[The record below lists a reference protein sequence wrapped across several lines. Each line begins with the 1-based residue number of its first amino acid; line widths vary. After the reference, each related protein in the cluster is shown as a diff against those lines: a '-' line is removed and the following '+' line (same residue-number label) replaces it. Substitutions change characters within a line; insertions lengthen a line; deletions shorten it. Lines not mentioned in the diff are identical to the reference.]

1 MKNSSAAKIKLTSF
15 DDLFRTQD
23 QEEAGG
29 EIVYLPIKDL
39 HPFRNHPF
47 RVLDDEKME
56 ETAESIRRYG
66 VLVPGIVRVRPEGGY
81 EILAGHRR
89 KRGCEIA
96 GKDTMPVF
104 IRDYDDDQAVE
115 IMVDTNI
122 QREDILPSERA
133 KAYRMKYEAMKHQ
146 GKGDGRSTLNEMGEA
161 AGESGKTVQR
171 YIWLSRL
178 TDALLSKVDDGT
190 MGMTQGVDLSFLTA
204 EMQGWVEQ
212 IVAQKTVSVSMAQS
226 AKLKEY
232 ARNGQLTQPM
242 IELILSEKKAP
253 SQKITIKADK
263 LREYF
268 PEEYTS
274 KEMEAVIFKLLEE
287 WKQGSRR

>member
-23 QEEAGG
+23 QKEAGG

-56 ETAESIRRYG
+56 ETAESIHRYG

-146 GKGDGRSTLNEMGEA
+146 GKGDGRSTINEMGEA

-242 IELILSEKKAP
+242 TELILSEKKAP